1 MISIPMRVANTT
13 VALPVEKSESA
24 VSLPARPGVGYYFQ
38 PRAVYPGPY
47 VITPT
52 INEQT
57 FVTKD
62 KAMSEN
68 LTINPFLWDWKGS
81 TVEKL
86 NLTYSEET
94 ALEDTDY
101 ATWTPSTTA
110 TVIQETA
117 NITTTIAADMSNY
130 EYFFHW
136 RFRFDA
142 VYTSGTT
149 PNSTVDVECQEV
161 WQHAFRRPSDL
172 TNLDTGTSNAQTTIS
187 LTAAPLL
194 VYYGSNGAKK
204 MTYANSSG
212 IYPTVQAVG
221 FSSTSSLTPTITVK
235 TPKIYA
241 KCNGTYFATGMAAAL
256 DQEASKWKMDFEC
269 FRVPT
274 NGVMKVLYNNLVD
287 IYLNGI

>member
-1 MISIPMRVANTT
+1 MITVPMRVETSTVEIPMRASGG
-13 VALPVEKSESA
+13 EA
-24 VSLPARPGVGYYFQ
+24 VRMEIEPKFDFA

-47 VITPT
+47 VIQPT
-52 INEQT
+52 VSEQT
-57 FVTKD
+57 FETAE
-62 KAMSEN
+62 KAMTDDIVVKAFPWSW
-68 LTINPFLWDWKGS
+68 LGS

-86 NLTYSEET
+86 DLTYSEET

-110 TVIQETA
+110 AVIQDTA

-142 VYTSGTT
+142 AYTSGTAPKAT
-149 PNSTVDVECQEV
+149 IDVECQEV
-161 WQHAFRRPSDL
+161 WQHAFRRPSNL
-172 TNLDTGTSNAQTTIS
+172 TNIDTGTSNSQTTIS
-187 LTAAPLL
+187 LATAPLL
-194 VYYGSNGAKK
+194 VYYGSTGTKT

-241 KCNGTYFATGMAAAL
+241 KCNGTYFATGMAEAL

-274 NGVMKVLYNNLVD
+274 NGVMKVLYDNLVD